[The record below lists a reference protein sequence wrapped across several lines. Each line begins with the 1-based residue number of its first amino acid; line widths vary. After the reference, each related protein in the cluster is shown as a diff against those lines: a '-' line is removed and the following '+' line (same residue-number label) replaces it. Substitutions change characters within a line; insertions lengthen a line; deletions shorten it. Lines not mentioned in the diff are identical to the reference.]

1 MILTFHGSLFLCCSI
16 RNDPMKDEKGVSHR
30 LWADYFLLLLTIG
43 PSLCASRWLT
53 PHDLCC

>member
-30 LWADYFLLLLTIG
+30 LWADYLLLLLTIG

-53 PHDLCC
+53 PHDL